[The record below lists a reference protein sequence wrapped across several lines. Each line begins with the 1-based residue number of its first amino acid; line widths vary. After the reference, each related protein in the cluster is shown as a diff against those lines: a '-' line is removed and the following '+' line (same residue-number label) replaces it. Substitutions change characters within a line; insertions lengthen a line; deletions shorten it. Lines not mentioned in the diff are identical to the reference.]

1 MFSGKLGS
9 FKLASGRAVAAA
21 VRGLEW
27 LALLP
32 ALTLAVYWLGGEWMM
47 IALAILA
54 PVGLALIGLTR
65 PARSGA
71 VGTTALEGFAT
82 EQHMIAMLDEVL
94 TDCPV
99 TGRTTCCLVIMFD
112 DLDILQ
118 DRHGRLAR
126 DTVVA
131 RSAERLGLALREGDI
146 VARLEGGLF
155 AVSLA
160 PIRRFDLEAG
170 VQLAARLQAAVT
182 SPLAVDDM
190 TVHPSVSVGF
200 CLAARA
206 PAPTG
211 ASLLDAARAAADEA
225 ARNGPGAIRAFLPE
239 MTRRRADRALLRAG
253 VEQALDEGQIRPWFQ
268 PQLST
273 DTGAISGFEALARW
287 HHPERGIISPA
298 EFLPLIEDA
307 GMAERLG
314 EVILYGALSALTR
327 WDKAGYKV
335 PHVAVNF
342 SASELRNPKLAEK
355 LVWELDRF
363 NLTPDRLSVEVLE
376 TVAARSD
383 DDVIVTNLAKI
394 ARLGCGIDLDDFGT
408 GQASIAN
415 IRRFAVKRIKIDRS
429 FITRADTDPEQKQM
443 VAAILSLSERL
454 GLETVA
460 EGVET
465 PGEHATVAQLGCSHV
480 QGFGIARPMAV
491 EQTFGWIERH
501 QNGLAK
507 AVRVGRAGL

>member
-1 MFSGKLGS
+1 MFGGMKSWS
-9 FKLASGRAVAAA
+9 FLRAPSRAPGRAA
-21 VRGLEW
+21 RLEW

-32 ALTLAVYWLGGEWMM
+32 ALTLGSYWLGGEGLM
-47 IALAILA
+47 IALAICA
-54 PVGLALIGLTR
+54 PVVLAFIGLLR
-65 PARSGA
+65 RGGGDPALNHA
-71 VGTTALEGFAT
+71 PEGFAT
-82 EQHMIAMLDEVL
+82 ELQLVNFLDGVL
-94 TDCPV
+94 AEIPV
-99 TGRTTCCLVIMFD
+99 SGRTTCCFVLMVD
-112 DLDILQ
+112 DLVALQ
-118 DRHGRLAR
+118 ERHGRMAR
-126 DTVVA
+126 DTVIS
-131 RSAERLGLALREGDI
+131 RSAERLGLALRGGDV
-146 VARLEGGLF
+146 VARIEGGMM

-160 PIRRFDLEAG
+160 PVRRFDLEAG

-182 SPLAVDDM
+182 SPLAIDDM
-190 TVHPSVSVGF
+190 TLHPSASIGF
-200 CLAARA
+200 CLADRA

-211 ASLLDAARAAADEA
+211 SSLLDAARAAADEA
-225 ARNGPGAIRAFLPE
+225 VRNGPGAIRAFQPE
-239 MTRRRADRALLRAG
+239 MTRRRADRAVLRAG

-287 HHPERGIISPA
+287 YHPERGIISPA

-307 GMAERLG
+307 GLAERLG
-314 EVILYGALSALTR
+314 EIILYGALAALTR
-327 WDKAGYKV
+327 WDKAGCRV
-335 PHVAVNF
+335 PQVAVNF

-355 LVWELDRF
+355 LAWELDRF
-363 NLTPDRLSVEVLE
+363 NLTSDRLSVEVLE

-394 ARLGCGIDLDDFGT
+394 SKMGCGIDLDDFGT

-429 FITRADTDPEQKQM
+429 FITRADTDPAQKQM
-443 VAAILSLSERL
+443 VAAIVSLSERL

-480 QGFGIARPMAV
+480 QGYGIARPMAL
-491 EQTFGWIERH
+491 EETFGWIERH
-501 QNGLAK
+501 QNGMVK
-507 AVRVGRAGL
+507 AVRLGRSGP

>member
-1 MFSGKLGS
+1 MFSGKKLGS
-9 FKLASGRAVAAA
+9 FYPASGRVLMRAV
-21 VRGLEW
+21 GPEW

-32 ALTLAVYWLGGEWMM
+32 AVMLAAYWLGGEAWM
-47 IALAILA
+47 IGIAILA
-54 PVGLALIGLTR
+54 PVALALQSLSRRAAQTIQAA
-65 PARSGA
+65 PSA
-71 VGTTALEGFAT
+71 EGYAT
-82 EQHMIAMLDEVL
+82 EKRLISGLDEVL
-94 TDCPV
+94 ADGAV
-99 TGRTTCCLVIMFD
+99 SGKTTCCFVVAFD
-112 DLDILQ
+112 DLEVLQ
-118 DRHGRLAR
+118 DQYGRLAR

-131 RSAERLGLALREGDI
+131 RSAERLGLVLRSGDV

-155 AVSLA
+155 AVSLC
-160 PIRRFDLEAG
+160 PVRRFDLEAG

-182 SPLAVDDM
+182 SPMAIDDM

-200 CLAARA
+200 CLADRA

-287 HHPERGIISPA
+287 HHPERGIISPM

-327 WDKAGYKV
+327 WDKAGFVV
-335 PHVAVNF
+335 PRVAVNF
-342 SASELRNPKLAEK
+342 SAAELRNPKLSEK
-355 LVWELDRF
+355 LKWELDRF

-376 TVAARSD
+376 TVAAKSD

-394 ARLGCGIDLDDFGT
+394 AKMGCGIDLDDFGT
-408 GQASIAN
+408 GQACIGN

-429 FITRADTDPEQKQM
+429 FITRADVDPAQKQM

-491 EQTFGWIERH
+491 EETFGWIERH
-501 QNGLAK
+501 QSSLSKPVRLGRGGL
-507 AVRVGRAGL
+507 